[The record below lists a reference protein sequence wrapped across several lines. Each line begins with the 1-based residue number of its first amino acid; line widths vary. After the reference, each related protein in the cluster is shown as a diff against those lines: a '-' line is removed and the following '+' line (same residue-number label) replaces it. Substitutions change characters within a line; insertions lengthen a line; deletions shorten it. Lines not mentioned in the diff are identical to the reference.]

1 MISGTF
7 EHVGVGLAELLAPG
21 PDGLVGDDHPAFGHQ
36 LLDLP
41 QTQREPVVQP
51 HAVANDLHRVA
62 VTRYSDDE
70 TAAST
75 SP

>member
-1 MISGTF
+1 MQPIKPES
-7 EHVGVGLAELLAPG
+7 ADELRKSDLAPG

-41 QTQREPVVQP
+41 QTQGEPVVQP

-62 VTRYSDDE
+62 VTPIQRR
-70 TAAST
+70 
-75 SP
+75 